1 MSIVVTIAREDLLSG
16 LASLQNISSK
26 KGTIAIL
33 SNVLIQTGND
43 CVELTCTDLEIGLR
57 CTLPAEVLSEGNI
70 TLPCKKLFEIVR
82 EAECSHIHLEEKD
95 NCWVKVSVETGDY
108 NIAGM
113 EHDEFPNFPEYA
125 EDKLI
130 TVSANKIQEL
140 IEKTVFSMANDG
152 ESQFSLVGILVE
164 KIEKDDQSM
173 LRFVSSDG
181 HRLSLM
187 QEDIGSDLSLLEIGK
202 NTLIPKKGVQE
213 IRKFTEGMDEVSFSF
228 EEKQAVFKSD
238 SAILIIRLLNGE
250 FPDYS
255 SLVNM
260 INRDK
265 FIEVDKTSII
275 KAFRRMNLFAEDKF
289 NIVQFSLNQGKITLS
304 SQSMDIG
311 NAREDIEVT
320 YEGDEIKMGFNGK
333 YFIEALSVMESD
345 IVKIYLSSNES
356 PCMILS
362 DKDPEYISI
371 IMPMHL

>member
-1 MSIVVTIAREDLLSG
+1 MPIVVNIAKDDLLSG

-57 CTLPAEVLSEGNI
+57 CTLPAEILAEGSI

-95 NCWVKVSVETGDY
+95 NSWVNVSVETGNY

-113 EHDEFPNFPEYA
+113 EHDEFPNFPEYDK
-125 EDKLI
+125 DKLI
-130 TVSANKIQEL
+130 TVAAGKIQEL
-140 IEKTVFSMANDG
+140 IEKTIFSMASDG
-152 ESQFSLVGILVE
+152 ESQFSLVGVLVE
-164 KIEKDDQSM
+164 KIKGDDKSM

-187 QEDIGSDLSLLEIGK
+187 QEDIGSQLNDIEIGK

-213 IRKFTEGMDEVSFSF
+213 IRKFCEGMDEISFSF
-228 EEKQAVFKSD
+228 EEKQAVFKTETS
-238 SAILIIRLLNGE
+238 ILIIRLLNGE

-265 FIEVDKTSII
+265 FIEVEKTSLIN
-275 KAFRRMNLFAEDKF
+275 AFRRMNLFAEDKF
-289 NIVQFSLNQGKITLS
+289 NIVQFMLDTGKITLS

-311 NAREDIEVT
+311 NAREDIAVE
-320 YEGDEIKMGFNGK
+320 YEGEEIKLGFNGK
-333 YFIEALSVMESD
+333 YFIETLSVMKSD
-345 IVKIYLSSNES
+345 NVKIFVSSNES

>member
-1 MSIVVTIAREDLLSG
+1 MPVIVTIAREDLLTG

-57 CTLPAEVLSEGNI
+57 YTLPAEILSEGSI

-82 EAECSHIHLEEKD
+82 EAECSHIHIEETD
-95 NCWVKVSVETGDY
+95 NSWVKISVETGDY

-113 EHDEFPNFPEYA
+113 ENDEFPNFPEYNS
-125 EDKLI
+125 DKLI
-130 TVSANKIQEL
+130 TVSAHKIQEL
-140 IEKTVFSMANDG
+140 IEKTIFSMASDK
-152 ESQFSLVGILVE
+152 ESQFSLVGTLVE
-164 KIEKDDQSM
+164 KIEKDNQPM

-187 QEDIGSDLSLLEIGK
+187 QENVGPDLDTIEIGV

-213 IRKFTEGMDEVSFSF
+213 IKKICEGIDKLSFSF
-228 EEKQAVFKSD
+228 EKKQAVFTTES
-238 SAILIIRLLNGE
+238 SILIIRLLDGE
-250 FPDYS
+250 FPNYL
-255 SLVNM
+255 SLIDM
-260 INRDK
+260 INKDK
-265 FIEVDKTSII
+265 FIKVKKISFIN
-275 KAFRRMNLFAEDKF
+275 AFKRINLFAEDKF
-289 NIVQFSLNQGKITLS
+289 NIVQFSLNKDKIILS
-304 SQSMDIG
+304 SQSIDIG
-311 NAREDIEVT
+311 NAREEIEIS
-320 YEGDEIKMGFNGK
+320 YEGDEFEMGFNGK
-333 YFIEALSVMESD
+333 YFIETLSVMKSD
-345 IVKIYLSSNES
+345 TVKIYISSNES